1 MTTDAAVLARLAV
14 GDEAPPRVFG
24 PLSKDMFVRY
34 AGASGDFNPMHY
46 DDDLARSA
54 GYPSA
59 FGQGMLTAALL
70 ATFVTDWLGPWQL
83 QRYGVRFRGQVW
95 PGDTLICT
103 GRVTAV
109 DHDHDRVT
117 VEMSVTRPDGAVAVT
132 GFADYR
138 LAS

>member
-1 MTTDAAVLARLAV
+1 MIPDSPVLATLAL
-14 GDEAPPRVFG
+14 GDEAPPRQFG
-24 PLSKDMFVRY
+24 PLSKEMFVRY

-59 FGQGMLTAALL
+59 FGQGMFTAALL

-95 PGDTLICT
+95 PGDTLTCT
-103 GRVTAV
+103 GRVTAI
-109 DHDHDRVT
+109 DHDRNRVT
-117 VEMSVTRPDGAVAVT
+117 VEISVIRPDGTVAVS
-132 GFADYR
+132 GSADY
-138 LAS
+138 LQAP